1 MLVFAGLMA
10 AEPVKLG
17 APAPEFRIP
26 DLRGE
31 PVTLAEFR
39 DKRELVLL
47 FADLPDASALAARLE
62 KLETAL
68 LLARERERAL
78 RRRYLGDAAGPRA
91 VLICR
96 RGRVRLI
103 RPVARA
109 ADVLAM
115 VEIWRRGRLNYTLMC
130 ERCHGDEGGS
140 EWYEAAPSLIG
151 IGSRLKEDQVR
162 PKVFAAQIG
171 PDHFVARGFSISR
184 RDVDSLV
191 IYVMG
196 L

>member
-1 MLVFAGLMA
+1 MLVFSGLIA
-10 AEPVKLG
+10 AEPVRLG
-17 APAPEFRIP
+17 SPAPEFRIP

-31 PVTLAEFR
+31 LVTLADFR

-47 FADLPDASALAARLE
+47 FADLPDAPALAARLD
-62 KLETAL
+62 KVETAL
-68 LLARERERAL
+68 LVPGERERAL

-103 RPVARA
+103 RPVAGA
-109 ADVLAM
+109 ADVLGM
-115 VEIWRRGRLNYTLMC
+115 VELWRRGMLNYTLMC

-151 IGSRLKEDQVR
+151 IGNRLSADQVR
-162 PKVFAAQIG
+162 PKVFAAQID